1 MNKIKKYINKIYEKS
16 CKYRDKNGY
25 KENLGYDQFYKVTD
39 YMEKF
44 NLTYQQECE
53 LKTYFNNKMDTI

>member
-16 CKYRDKNGY
+16 CNYRNKYGY
-25 KENLGYDQFYKVTD
+25 KENLGYDQKNKVLD

-44 NLTYQQECE
+44 NLTYQEQCE
-53 LKTYFNNKMDTI
+53 LKTYFWNKMNRI